1 MAGKL
6 VISLDLELMWGVR
19 DHRSIQNYGDAV
31 LGGRQA
37 ISDLLRR
44 FSANNIRA
52 TWAAVGL
59 LFARNRDEMM
69 DFSPD
74 QKPTYHDKRLSPYD
88 FIRSGVGLN
97 EKEDP
102 LHFGRSL
109 IDQIAGT
116 PGQELATH
124 SYSHYY
130 CLEPGQTVD
139 QFSADIASAL
149 NIAKESGHNIRSI
162 VFPRNQMGP
171 KHIKCCK
178 NHGIDNF
185 RGNPNS
191 FLYRPMSG
199 SDNGKIVRGF
209 RLLDSIL
216 PVSRNLSYQSLPV
229 LEGANDVRASRFL
242 RPYNS
247 RFPLYSKLH
256 QHRIKSEMEYA
267 AKSGSVY
274 HLWWHPHNMG
284 RDIPSSME
292 QIDVLVSKFIQLRD
306 DYGMESVAM
315 SDLSAT
321 QLS

>member
-19 DHRSIQNYGDAV
+19 DHRSMQNYGDAV

-44 FSANNIRA
+44 FSANNMRA

-109 IDQIAGT
+109 IDRIADT

-139 QFSADIASAL
+139 QFSADIDSAL
-149 NIAKESGHNIRSI
+149 SIAKEAGHNLRSI
-162 VFPRNQMGP
+162 VFPRNQMASQ
-171 KHIKCCK
+171 HIECCK
-178 NHGIDNF
+178 QHGIDYF
-185 RGNPNS
+185 RGNPGS

-199 SDNGKIVRGF
+199 SENGNIIRAF
-209 RLLDSIL
+209 RLLDSVL
-216 PVSRNLSYQSLPV
+216 PVSRNLCYQSAPALH
-229 LEGANDVRASRFL
+229 GANNVRASRFL
-242 RPYNS
+242 RPFN
-247 RFPLYSKLH
+247 RRLPMYSKLH

-284 RDIPSSME
+284 RDIASSMK
-292 QIDVLVSKFIQLRD
+292 QIDILISKFNQLRG

-315 SDLSAT
+315 SDISPA
-321 QLS
+321 

>member
-1 MAGKL
+1 MVGKL

-19 DHRSIQNYGDAV
+19 DHRTVQGYGDAV

-44 FSANNIRA
+44 FSDNNMRA

-59 LFARNRDEMM
+59 LFARNRDEMI
-69 DFSPD
+69 DFAPV
-74 QKPTYHDKRLSPYD
+74 QKPTYIDKRLSPYD
-88 FIRSGVGLN
+88 FIISGVGLD

-109 IDQIAGT
+109 IDRIADT

-139 QFSADIASAL
+139 QFSADIVSAL
-149 NIAKESGHNIRSI
+149 SIAKEAGHNLRSI
-162 VFPRNQMGP
+162 VFPRNQMAP
-171 KHIKCCK
+171 QHIECCK
-178 NHGIDNF
+178 RHGIDNF
-185 RGNPNS
+185 RGNPSN
-191 FLYRPMSG
+191 FLYRPMPG
-199 SDNGKIVRGF
+199 SDNGNIVRAL
-209 RLLDSIL
+209 RLLDSVL
-216 PVSRNLSYQSLPV
+216 PVSRNLCYQSVPIHHK
-229 LEGANDVRASRFL
+229 ANDIRASRFL

-256 QHRIKSEMEYA
+256 QHRVKSEMEYA

-284 RDIPSSME
+284 RDTPSNMK
-292 QIDVLVSKFIQLRD
+292 QIDILISKFNQLRH
-306 DYGMESVAM
+306 DYGMQSVAIA
-315 SDLSAT
+315 DLS
-321 QLS
+321 

>member
-1 MAGKL
+1 
-6 VISLDLELMWGVR
+6 
-19 DHRSIQNYGDAV
+19 
-31 LGGRQA
+31 
-37 ISDLLRR
+37 
-44 FSANNIRA
+44 
-52 TWAAVGL
+52 
-59 LFARNRDEMM
+59 
-69 DFSPD
+69 
-74 QKPTYHDKRLSPYD
+74 
-88 FIRSGVGLN
+88 
-97 EKEDP
+97 
-102 LHFGRSL
+102 
-109 IDQIAGT
+109 
-116 PGQELATH
+116 
-124 SYSHYY
+124 
-130 CLEPGQTVD
+130 
-139 QFSADIASAL
+139 
-149 NIAKESGHNIRSI
+149 
-162 VFPRNQMGP
+162 
-171 KHIKCCK
+171 
-178 NHGIDNF
+178 
-185 RGNPNS
+185 
-191 FLYRPMSG
+191 MSG

-292 QIDVLVSKFIQLRD
+292 QIDVLISKFNQLRD